1 MMSAFLNVCSLF
13 LYFSIA
19 WLQLFT
25 RMCTDLDWTTDLK
38 LMRRVWDK
46 KRLVLR
52 GPVRKNRTNL
62 GKGGEF
68 DFFYIFMKNRLGYN

>member
-13 LYFSIA
+13 YASQWYDCNYLLECAPILIEPLTSN
-19 WLQLFT
+19 
-25 RMCTDLDWTTDLK
+25 
-38 LMRRVWDK
+38 MRRVWDK

-62 GKGGEF
+62 GKGEEF
-68 DFFYIFMKNRLGYN
+68 DFFHIFMKNRLGYN